1 MFIAKSQLL
10 FSYNHFKSHF
20 LSAVFDALNNFAER
34 HEGSDEDKIKNDDSL
49 SNSLTNIRDISK
61 HFTPKISEYMTN
73 HQVPSLTEQ
82 QVFEV
87 VRNNYESLVLS
98 LNDSLDIVDPMCTI
112 HGEQNEQ
119 IIFDD
124 INKKSRESLR
134 RELLKNLGL

>member
-1 MFIAKSQLL
+1 
-10 FSYNHFKSHF
+10 
-20 LSAVFDALNNFAER
+20 
-34 HEGSDEDKIKNDDSL
+34 
-49 SNSLTNIRDISK
+49 
-61 HFTPKISEYMTN
+61 MTN

-112 HGEQNEQ
+112 YGEQNEQ